1 MKTASELISFLVKD
15 KHFSLCSV
23 CELHK
28 PCATTPRCSW
38 EPAKRFVNFDDV
50 KTAYCKEHQMISCA
64 SVDGLSGFIYRYWPF
79 VFYINVSTLPNVKTD
94 IMDKTKLTREEAL
107 RRWEASKETKRKM
120 LEKLENLEM
129 NAHGKEL

>member
-50 KTAYCKEHQMISCA
+50 KTAYCKGA
-64 SVDGLSGFIYRYWPF
+64 PDDF
-79 VFYINVSTLPNVKTD
+79 
-94 IMDKTKLTREEAL
+94 L
-107 RRWEASKETKRKM
+107 RFGRWIV
-120 LEKLENLEM
+120 
-129 NAHGKEL
+129 

>member
-50 KTAYCKEHQMISCA
+50 KTAYCKEHQVAEITM
-64 SVDGLSGFIYRYWPF
+64 
-79 VFYINVSTLPNVKTD
+79 
-94 IMDKTKLTREEAL
+94 TKQQPSLQI
-107 RRWEASKETKRKM
+107 RWR
-120 LEKLENLEM
+120 L
-129 NAHGKEL
+129 

>member
-38 EPAKRFVNFDDV
+38 EPAKRG
-50 KTAYCKEHQMISCA
+50 S
-64 SVDGLSGFIYRYWPF
+64 P
-79 VFYINVSTLPNVKTD
+79 
-94 IMDKTKLTREEAL
+94 DKPGGIKHIAL
-107 RRWEASKETKRKM
+107 
-120 LEKLENLEM
+120 
-129 NAHGKEL
+129 

>member
-1 MKTASELISFLVKD
+1 MKTASEVISLLVKD

-28 PCATTPRCSW
+28 PCARTPRCSW

-64 SVDGLSGFIYRYWPF
+64 SVDGLSGFIYR
-79 VFYINVSTLPNVKTD
+79 
-94 IMDKTKLTREEAL
+94 
-107 RRWEASKETKRKM
+107 
-120 LEKLENLEM
+120 
-129 NAHGKEL
+129 